1 MRDCRKHLGPLALV
15 APLSLALAGGACAGP
30 SGASTSGAAGGLP
43 AAAPA
48 PSIAPNL
55 AGARCHGAVCTCR
68 SRVGDQ
74 AENPPPDEAHKRF
87 ELRIGA
93 GGGEATLKS
102 PTLGDFASGPGEACF
117 YVDVV
122 PGTTH
127 ELSFVAR
134 EGRKE
139 EGVSPVLEIAEYGPK
154 GPWWYDVLNV
164 KCVGAEGRCNRDAAD
179 AWGAE
184 LKTRKRG
191 RIDPCGSSVI
201 TNLRWDS
208 SGGAGVRD
216 LGQFADF
223 KVTFAMEVKKFP
235 TQFKPGS
242 TECVP
247 K

>member
-1 MRDCRKHLGPLALV
+1 MPETAGARDA
-15 APLSLALAGGACAGP
+15 
-30 SGASTSGAAGGLP
+30 
-43 AAAPA
+43 
-48 PSIAPNL
+48 NL
-55 AGARCHGAVCTCR
+55 AGARCRGDVCTCR
-68 SRVGDQ
+68 SRVGDP
-74 AENPPPDEAHKRF
+74 AENPPPDDAHKRF
-87 ELRIGA
+87 EIRIGA
-93 GGGEATLKS
+93 GGGAATLKS
-102 PTLGDFASGPGEACF
+102 PTLGDFASGKGPNDACF

-134 EGRKE
+134 EARKE

-164 KCVGAEGRCNRDAAD
+164 KCGGADGRCSRDAAD

-223 KVTFAMEVKKFP
+223 QVTFSMEVKKFP

-242 TECVP
+242 TECLP